1 VSESSQSSAAQESDL
16 IDRIASALP
25 VEVRADYYREMR
37 HCRSLP
43 ENDEMLRILRAMGFL
58 VLLMV
63 QAPERMATE
72 RLRLEEA
79 MADALRTL
87 QEICESS
94 DSHRAQLDQHLV
106 QLPADIAEGINPEA
120 IAATINESLRQ
131 QFVQSTI
138 PATAEALAVAAA
150 QIKKATAEFGR
161 SANALGDSYQGAA
174 EGARKAIA
182 NLESTSSQAV
192 SSTRRAAEELVSV
205 FREEY
210 RWSVYTLTGLAL
222 LIGIGFGMWYQRWI
236 DPPSQPVERAP
247 AVQRVQQAQSKIVKM
262 RHILLAAPARLDD
275 GLYGGECQLAK
286 TGY

>member
-1 VSESSQSSAAQESDL
+1 MSASSQSSAAQEPDL
-16 IDRIASALP
+16 IDRIANALP

-79 MADALRTL
+79 MADALRAL

-94 DSHRAQLDQHLV
+94 DAHRAQLDQRLV

-120 IAATINESLRQ
+120 IAATISESLRQ

-138 PATAEALAVAAA
+138 PAAAEALAVAAA

-161 SANALGDSYQGAA
+161 SANTLGDSYQGAA
-174 EGARKAIA
+174 ENARKAIA

-192 SSTRRAAEELVSV
+192 SSTRRAANELVSV

-222 LIGIGFGMWYQRWI
+222 LVGIGVGMWYQRWI
-236 DPPSQPVERAP
+236 DPQPRPVERAP
-247 AVQRVQQAQSKIVKM
+247 AVERVQPSGPRIK
-262 RHILLAAPARLDD
+262 P
-275 GLYGGECQLAK
+275 
-286 TGY
+286 

>member
-1 VSESSQSSAAQESDL
+1 VSASSQSSAAQEPDL
-16 IDRIASALP
+16 IDRIANALP

-72 RLRLEEA
+72 RRRLEEA

-94 DSHRAQLDQHLV
+94 DAHRAQLDQRLV
-106 QLPADIAEGINPEA
+106 QLPTDIAEGINPKA

-161 SANALGDSYQGAA
+161 SASTLGDSYRGAA
-174 EGARKAIA
+174 EDAVRAIA
-182 NLESTSSQAV
+182 RLESACSQAV
-192 SSTRRAAEELVSV
+192 DSTKRGAENLVSV
-205 FREEY
+205 FRDEY
-210 RWSVYTLTGLAL
+210 RWSLCALTSIAL
-222 LIGIGFGMWYQRWI
+222 LVGIGIGIWYQRWI
-236 DPPSQPVERAP
+236 DPQSQPAERAP
-247 AVQRVQQAQSKIVKM
+247 VVQRVQPS
-262 RHILLAAPARLDD
+262 
-275 GLYGGECQLAK
+275 GLRIK
-286 TGY
+286 P

>member
-1 VSESSQSSAAQESDL
+1 VSQSSQSSAAQEPDL
-16 IDRIASALP
+16 IDRIANALP
-25 VEVRADYYREMR
+25 AEVRADYYREMR

-43 ENDEMLRILRAMGFL
+43 ENDEMLRILRAMDFL

-72 RLRLEEA
+72 RLRFEEA

-94 DSHRAQLDQHLV
+94 DAHRAQLDQRLV
-106 QLPADIAEGINPEA
+106 QLPADIAQGINPEA

-161 SANALGDSYQGAA
+161 SANTLGDSYQGAA
-174 EGARKAIA
+174 EGARKAIP
-182 NLESTSSQAV
+182 NLESTSSYAV
-192 SSTRRAAEELVSV
+192 ASTRRAAEALVNV
-205 FREEY
+205 FREDY
-210 RWSVYTLTGLAL
+210 RWSVYTLTGPAL
-222 LIGIGFGMWYQRWI
+222 LVGIGVGMWYQRCI

-247 AVQRVQQAQSKIVKM
+247 AVQRVPPSSPRIK
-262 RHILLAAPARLDD
+262 P
-275 GLYGGECQLAK
+275 
-286 TGY
+286 

>member
-1 VSESSQSSAAQESDL
+1 MSESSQSSAAQEPDL
-16 IDRIASALP
+16 IDRIANALP

-79 MADALRTL
+79 MAEALRTL
-87 QEICESS
+87 QEICESN
-94 DSHRAQLDQHLV
+94 DAHRAQLDQRLV
-106 QLPADIAEGINPEA
+106 QLPADIAEGINPKA

-138 PATAEALAVAAA
+138 PATAETLAVAAA

-161 SANALGDSYQGAA
+161 SANTLGDSYQGAA
-174 EGARKAIA
+174 EGARKAVT
-182 NLESTSSQAV
+182 NLELTSSHAV

-205 FREEY
+205 FRQEY

-222 LIGIGFGMWYQRWI
+222 LVGIVLGMWYQRWI

-247 AVQRVQQAQSKIVKM
+247 AVQRVQPSSPRIK
-262 RHILLAAPARLDD
+262 P
-275 GLYGGECQLAK
+275 
-286 TGY
+286 

>member
-1 VSESSQSSAAQESDL
+1 MSESGQSSEAQEPDQ
-16 IDRIASALP
+16 IDRIANALP

-72 RLRLEEA
+72 RLRFEEA
-79 MADALRTL
+79 MAGALRTL

-94 DSHRAQLDQHLV
+94 DAHRAQLDQRLV
-106 QLPADIAEGINPEA
+106 QLPADIAEGISPVA
-120 IAATINESLRQ
+120 IAAIINESLRQ

-138 PATAEALAVAAA
+138 PATAEALAVAAV

-161 SANALGDSYQGAA
+161 SANTLGDSYQGAA

-182 NLESTSSQAV
+182 NLESTSSHAV
-192 SSTRRAAEELVSV
+192 SSTRRAANEFVSV

-222 LIGIGFGMWYQRWI
+222 LVGIGVGMWYQRWI

-247 AVQRVQQAQSKIVKM
+247 AVQRVQPSSPRIK
-262 RHILLAAPARLDD
+262 P
-275 GLYGGECQLAK
+275 
-286 TGY
+286 

>member
-150 QIKKATAEFGR
+150 QIKKVTAEFGR
-161 SANALGDSYQGAA
+161 SASTLGDSYRGAA
-174 EGARKAIA
+174 EDAGHAIA
-182 NLESTSSQAV
+182 RLESACSHAV
-192 SSTRRAAEELVSV
+192 ASTKRGAEELVSV
-205 FREEY
+205 FR
-210 RWSVYTLTGLAL
+210 
-222 LIGIGFGMWYQRWI
+222 
-236 DPPSQPVERAP
+236 
-247 AVQRVQQAQSKIVKM
+247 
-262 RHILLAAPARLDD
+262 
-275 GLYGGECQLAK
+275 
-286 TGY
+286 